1 MKSET
6 GIDIK
11 EKIIIKNE
19 EDTRNIGLALAA
31 EAEAGGVIAMIG
43 DLGTGKTTLTKYIA
57 EGLGVTEEITSPTFT
72 VVQEYHSGRIPL
84 YHFDLYR
91 VNDPDELFEIG
102 CEEYIYGGGLSVVEW
117 ADLCCDII
125 PAGAVVLRINYGEN
139 DGGRVYE
146 FSRKEEG

>member
-11 EKIIIKNE
+11 DRIIINNE
-19 EDTRNIGLALAA
+19 EDTRNVGHLLA
-31 EAEAGGVIAMIG
+31 EQAEAGGVIAMIG

-57 EGLGVTEEITSPTFT
+57 EGLGVAEEITSPTFT

-117 ADLCCDII
+117 ADLCYDII

-146 FSRKEEG
+146 FSRKEEE

>member
-117 ADLCCDII
+117 ADLCYDTI
-125 PAGAVVLRINYGEN
+125 PEGAVVLRINYGEN
-139 DGGRVYE
+139 DGERVYE
-146 FSRKEEG
+146 FSRKEEE